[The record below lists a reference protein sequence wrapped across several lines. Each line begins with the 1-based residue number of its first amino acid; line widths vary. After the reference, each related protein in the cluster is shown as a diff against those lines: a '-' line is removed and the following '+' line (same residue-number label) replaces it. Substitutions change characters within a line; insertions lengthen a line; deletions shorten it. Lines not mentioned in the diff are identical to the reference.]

1 MFLLGVYHTV
11 STIQYYY
18 NLLSGMVIRF
28 SFVCVLHWYIMRKDR
43 CNASLAYYWQVQQI
57 STSVAV
63 QALHGVAVYNMFL
76 TRSHEY

>member
-1 MFLLGVYHTV
+1 
-11 STIQYYY
+11 
-18 NLLSGMVIRF
+18 MVIRF

-57 STSVAV
+57 SASVAV

-76 TRSHEY
+76 TRSYEYWLPVVNNINGILVFQYT